1 MTNKRMYALEI
12 DGKLGRLL
20 YPLARAEKTAK
31 HMVEAGIA
39 CEVVL
44 MSKSDKEDLTIFK
57 PYVGPNN
64 YDRATLKDAFT
75 LDAVEIEKAGA
86 DKTEAEKFRE
96 AIGPRVAKGYSVVFA
111 EDLAAF
117 NEAMEVAKTKGVN
130 HIPFVAHNQLI
141 VEEVKRMGF
150 RCAYQGVGSLT
161 SSRYVASVEL
171 SHDQ

>member
-20 YPLARAEKTAK
+20 YPLARAEETAK

-57 PYVGPNN
+57 PYVGQNN
-64 YDRATLKDAFT
+64 YDRSPLKDAFT
-75 LDAVEIEKAGA
+75 VGSVEIGASGA

-96 AIGPRVAKGYSVVFA
+96 AIGPRVVKGYSVVFA

-117 NEAMEVAKTKGVN
+117 KEAMEAAKVKGVN
-130 HIPFVAHNQLI
+130 HIPFVAHNELI
-141 VEEVKRMGF
+141 VDEVKRMGF
-150 RCAYQGVGSLT
+150 IVYRGNSDT
-161 SSRYVASVEL
+161 ISTRYFATVDMRY
-171 SHDQ
+171 DQ